1 MIKYI
6 MRNFQDKGTSL
17 FTATLLKNLLVMV
30 DILLTCKIHLPDV
43 IISLWGYALTH
54 RTSLTLP
61 LYTEVPA
68 PIQ

>member
-6 MRNFQDKGTSL
+6 MRKFQDKGTSL

-43 IISLWGYALTH
+43 IISL
-54 RTSLTLP
+54 
-61 LYTEVPA
+61 
-68 PIQ
+68 